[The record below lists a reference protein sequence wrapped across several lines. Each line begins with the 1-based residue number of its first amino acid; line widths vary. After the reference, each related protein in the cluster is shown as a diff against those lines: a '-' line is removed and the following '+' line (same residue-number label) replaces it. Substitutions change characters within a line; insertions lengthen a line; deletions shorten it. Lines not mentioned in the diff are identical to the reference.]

1 MNNEILDTE
10 KSPIDYYPSKK
21 MLSSMFNVGVSKK
34 SIVTGFISRTDGMDV
49 DKTIDNLEKIVKS
62 NPSQSGLLS
71 RTLSVSDLSN
81 SLYDRFSNNPNS
93 IYNWFIELKD
103 GLDRTNTFFKTPK
116 TSILR
121 LPIELAQF
129 IRIEYQDTSLSDR
142 KLFNEYI
149 FKAFKL
155 EDDKTYFIKT
165 GTFSS
170 KFQFANA
177 KCSEPREMGEYFQVI
192 NNFAMSVGAGQTIDI
207 CVREYIDD
215 VEENPTIYNGMP
227 LRTEFRT
234 FVDFDTNT
242 VYGTVPYWDPIVM
255 KRALKLGLSDSMER
269 DYAVYMNHEDKLMS
283 EFNDNVS
290 KVNHGIKDIIGNINL
305 KGRYSIDVMKNGED
319 FYIIDMAL
327 MDESAL
333 VDILPEHPFK

>member
-21 MLSSMFNVGVSKK
+21 ILSSMFNIGVSKK
-34 SIVTGFISRTDGMDV
+34 SIVPGFISRTDGMDV
-49 DKTIDNLEKIVKS
+49 DKIIDNLEKIVKS

-71 RTLSVSDLSN
+71 RTLSVSDISDN
-81 SLYDRFSNNPNS
+81 LYDRFSNNPNS

-103 GLDRTNTFFKTPK
+103 GLDGTNTFFKTPK

-149 FKAFKL
+149 FKIFKL

-177 KCSEPREMGEYFQVI
+177 KCGEPREMGEYFQVI
-192 NNFAMSVGAGQTIDI
+192 NNFAMSVGAGQTVDI

-290 KVNHGIKDIIGNINL
+290 MVNHGIKDIISNINL